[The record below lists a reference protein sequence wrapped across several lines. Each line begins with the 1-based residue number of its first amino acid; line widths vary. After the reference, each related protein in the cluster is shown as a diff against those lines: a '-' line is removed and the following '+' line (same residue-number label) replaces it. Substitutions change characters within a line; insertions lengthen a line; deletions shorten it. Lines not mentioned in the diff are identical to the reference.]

1 MDKAPLKGMSK
12 LCIITMVFIF
22 GLSIEANAQR
32 VEERMRDGANQKQI
46 AKLLLACEPS
56 SEPLH
61 KSFKRRSLLKLRAP
75 KQRFLMEQRRAN
87 CRQQKAKKEQGE
99 REQAKRRQKY
109 LKLKYLNRVDS

>member
-32 VEERMRDGANQKQI
+32 VEEKMRDGANQQQI
-46 AKLLLACEPS
+46 AKLLSACLPS

-75 KQRFLMEQRRAN
+75 KQRVLMEQRRAK
-87 CRQQKAKKEQGE
+87 CRLQKAKKEQGE
-99 REQAKRRQKY
+99 REQAKRRQKQ
-109 LKLKYLNRVDS
+109 LKLKLHNRVDS